1 MPIKFHCDHGKRL
14 VLAKA
19 YGILTEEEIFG
30 YQREVWSRE
39 EIIGYDEV
47 IDMSE
52 VEKIVSPRSNR
63 IRDLA
68 ALAASMD
75 SRSTRTKF
83 AIVATDDFAF
93 GLGRMYEAHRTLNDR
108 STREVAV
115 FRTMEDALAWIGR
128 KK

>member
-1 MPIKFHCDHGKRL
+1 MPIKFDCDHEKRL

-19 YGILTEEEIFG
+19 YGILTEEEVFD

-52 VEKIVSPRSNR
+52 VEKIESARSNR
-63 IRDLA
+63 IKDLA

-75 SRSTRTKF
+75 SRSTRTKL
-83 AIVATDDFAF
+83 AIVATDDYAF
-93 GLGRMYEAHRTLNDR
+93 GLGRMYEAHRTMNDR
-108 STREVAV
+108 STKEVAV
-115 FRTMEDALAWIGR
+115 FRTIEEALAWIGH
-128 KK
+128 K

>member
-1 MPIKFHCDHGKRL
+1 MPIEFHCDHGKRL

-39 EIIGYDEV
+39 EMIGYDEV

-52 VEKIVSPRSNR
+52 CGKIVSPRSDR
-63 IRDLA
+63 IRNLA

-83 AIVATDDFAF
+83 AIVAKDDFAF
-93 GLGRMYEAHRTLNDR
+93 GLGRMYRAYRILNDR
-108 STREVAV
+108 SKREVAV
-115 FRTMEDALAWIGR
+115 FRTMEDALAWIGH
-128 KK
+128 K

>member
-1 MPIKFHCDHGKRL
+1 MPIEFHCDHGKRL

-19 YGILTEEEIFG
+19 YGVLTDEEIFG

-39 EIIGYDEV
+39 EVVGYDEV

-52 VEKIVSPRSNR
+52 VEKIVAARSNR
-63 IRDLA
+63 IKDLA

-83 AIVATDDFAF
+83 AIVAPNDYAF
-93 GLGRMYEAHRTLNDR
+93 GLGRMYEAHRTMNDR
-108 STREVAV
+108 STKEVGV
-115 FRTMEDALAWIGR
+115 FRTMEEALAWIGH
-128 KK
+128 K

>member
-1 MPIKFHCDHGKRL
+1 MSIEFHCDHGKRL

-52 VEKIVSPRSNR
+52 VEKILSPRGNR
-63 IRDLA
+63 IKDLA

-93 GLGRMYEAHRTLNDR
+93 GLGRMYEAHRTLNGR

-115 FRTMEDALAWIGR
+115 FRTMGDALVWIGH
-128 KK
+128 K

>member
-1 MPIKFHCDHGKRL
+1 MPIEFHCDHGKRL

-39 EIIGYDEV
+39 EVIGYDEV

-52 VEKIVSPRSNR
+52 CEKIVSPRSDR
-63 IRDLA
+63 IRNLA

-75 SRSTRTKF
+75 SRPLERNSLLSPRT
-83 AIVATDDFAF
+83 I
-93 GLGRMYEAHRTLNDR
+93 LR
-108 STREVAV
+108 S
-115 FRTMEDALAWIGR
+115 G
-128 KK
+128 

>member
-1 MPIKFHCDHGKRL
+1 MPIEFHCDHGKRL

-52 VEKIVSPRSNR
+52 VEKIESAQSNR
-63 IRDLA
+63 IKDLA

-83 AIVATDDFAF
+83 AIVATTDYAF
-93 GLGRMYEAHRTLNDR
+93 GLGRMYEAHRTMNDR
-108 STREVAV
+108 STKEVAV
-115 FRTMEDALAWIGR
+115 FRTMEEALAWISH
-128 KK
+128 K

>member
-1 MPIKFHCDHGKRL
+1 MPIEFHCDHGKRL

>member
-1 MPIKFHCDHGKRL
+1 MPIEFHCDHGKRL

-83 AIVATDDFAF
+83 AIVATDDYTF

-128 KK
+128 K

>member
-52 VEKIVSPRSNR
+52 VEKIVSPRSYR

-93 GLGRMYEAHRTLNDR
+93 GLGRMYEAYRTLNDR

-115 FRTMEDALAWIGR
+115 FRTMEDALAWIGQ
-128 KK
+128 K